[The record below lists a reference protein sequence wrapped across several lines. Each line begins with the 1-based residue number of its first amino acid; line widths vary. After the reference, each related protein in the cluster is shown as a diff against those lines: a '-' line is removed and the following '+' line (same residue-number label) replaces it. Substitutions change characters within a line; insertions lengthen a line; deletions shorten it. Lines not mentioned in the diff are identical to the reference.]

1 MFSDDVR
8 RFCIMK
14 EMLVGVFVWLVFI
27 VLVFGR
33 VGGIFLGVFC
43 FGEEFSFNV
52 ILFVSDM

>member
-1 MFSDDVR
+1 
-8 RFCIMK
+8 MK